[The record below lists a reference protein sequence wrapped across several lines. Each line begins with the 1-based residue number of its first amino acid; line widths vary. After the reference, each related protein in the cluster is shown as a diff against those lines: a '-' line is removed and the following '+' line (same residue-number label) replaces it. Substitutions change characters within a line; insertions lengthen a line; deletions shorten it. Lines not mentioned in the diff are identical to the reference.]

1 MFISPTGIQNL
12 LKEGSR
18 HYSGLE
24 EAMLRN
30 IDAVVQISKMTRT
43 SLGPCGM
50 NKLIVNFIE
59 KVFLTNDA

>member
-1 MFISPTGIQNL
+1 MFGAGTGL

-30 IDAVVQISKMTRT
+30 IEAV
-43 SLGPCGM
+43 
-50 NKLIVNFIE
+50 
-59 KVFLTNDA
+59 